1 MAKYI
6 IVCGG
11 VISGTGKGVASAS
24 IAFLLKLRGHKV
36 NYIKF
41 EPYLSSD
48 AGVLSP
54 IEHGECFL
62 CDDGKETD
70 LDLGTVERIA
80 GINMSSQNICTSGTL
95 YKELIVGQERG
106 ENLGKTLQIM
116 PHVTDRIQER
126 LLNLGKT
133 SEIVVCEI
141 GGTVGDMES
150 AVFYEAVRQFK
161 QKNQNDVMVVMVA
174 PILWVPTI
182 KEFKTKPLQNAVKQ
196 LLQYGINPEMLL
208 CRVDREIPAKLFDKV
223 SDMTGVERS
232 AVFEAKDVDSVY
244 QVPIEFYNRHI
255 DDYCVDMLRLK
266 RSSCRIHKYKELLEK
281 PINDEVTIG
290 ICGKYANHDEAYL
303 SLKEALIHS
312 AIFHG
317 VKLNIKWIKAQTMDA
332 KNVKEELKEIDGLI
346 VPGGFDKSGVD
357 GKIQCIR
364 YARENKIPFL
374 GICLGLQCAVI
385 EFAKNVCAIKDA
397 NSQEFEKDTKNPV
410 VHYLAGQKDIAVKS
424 ASMRLG
430 SYSCELVKGTLCHN
444 LYSASPS
451 RWDNKNTIS
460 ERHRHR
466 LEVNPEYLEIFTK
479 NGLNLSGFNPETKL
493 VEIMEISQNKHPFFV
508 GTQAHPEFKS
518 SLSDAAPL
526 FKGFVAASVDRRK
539 KITKKK

>member
-24 IAFLLKLRGHKV
+24 IALLLKLRGYKV

-116 PHVTDRIQER
+116 PHVTDKIQDR

-133 SEIVVCEI
+133 SEVIICEI

-150 AVFYEAVRQFK
+150 AVFYEAVRQFE
-161 QKNQNDVMVVMVA
+161 QKNDVMVAMVA

-196 LLQYGINPEMLL
+196 LYQYGINPKLLL
-208 CRVDREIPAKLFDKV
+208 CRVDREIPVKLLDKV
-223 SDMTGVERS
+223 SDTTGINRD
-232 AVFEAKDVDSVY
+232 AIFEARDVDSVY
-244 QVPIEFYNRHI
+244 QVPVEFYNRHI

-266 RSSCRIHKYKELLEK
+266 RSSCRIHKYKELIEK
-281 PINDEVTIG
+281 PINEEITIG
-290 ICGKYANHDEAYL
+290 ICGKYSNHDEAYL
-303 SLKEALIHS
+303 SLKEALTHTS
-312 AIFHG
+312 MFYG
-317 VKLNIKWIKAQTMDA
+317 VKININWIRAQDVDS
-332 KNVKEELKEIDGLI
+332 KNVKEALKDIDGLI
-346 VPGGFDKSGVD
+346 VPGGFDKNGAE
-357 GKIQCIR
+357 GKIQCIK
-364 YARENKIPFL
+364 YVRENKIPFL

-385 EFAKNVCAIKDA
+385 EFAKNVCGIPDA
-397 NSQEFEKDTKNPV
+397 NSQEFDKDTADPV
-410 VHYLAGQKDIAVKS
+410 VHYLVGQKDIAVKS

-430 SYSCELVKGTLCHN
+430 SYNCELIKGTIAHN
-444 LYSASPS
+444 AYSGSS
-451 RWDNKNTIS
+451 NRWDNKNVIS

-466 LEVNPEYLEIFTK
+466 LEVNPKYLEIFAK
-479 NGLNLSGFNPETKL
+479 KGLNLSGFNPETKL
-493 VEIMEISQNKHPFFV
+493 VEIMELDQLKHPFFI

-518 SLSDAAPL
+518 RLSDAAPL
-526 FKGFVAASVDRRK
+526 FKGFVSAALEN
-539 KITKKK
+539 KKKLIKRSK